1 MRFPYLC
8 IAILGLIAGPE
19 LRAQSLQA
27 QLEVNLGPIAID
39 LYNGTSAN
47 NSNLIASG
55 PNIPA
60 CSFSGA
66 ASNYRTCMQA
76 VLSAYSQQGVSGVR
90 IYFGMNGDGANDP
103 NADGGSQS
111 TPFLNSSGA
120 PNPAWFQNLSLLFQ
134 DLRAANIRY
143 VSLTPAWG
151 TFSPGRMSI
160 YACISGSQGSYSYN
174 FSCTSA
180 NANAVFYPWLPW
192 ALTYAAANTPANPG
206 SFAVQGGP
214 YDQVG
219 MNDYNDVPQLTITAG
234 RPQPWQWSSSATS
247 GSPLFNFFDGIFAAT
262 ANAQLQVRELDL
274 FPEIPMYLSSLYGR
288 LVFDNVQFVAP
299 LDVINQIMLSHQLSQ
314 TATISTA
321 AFQPR
326 YGKACTTQASA
337 GSELVLNAYLLL
349 SAMTTGVFGSVP
361 FSNNGTAD
369 PGDVCGPVSPT
380 DFGFGLSV
388 AVRNVIDVHTYPA
401 DAINDPGWGW
411 IADPNS
417 SGCQFYPDND
427 APIDNV
433 PNANFTGYVQNC
445 SSDVDSTNSTGSS
458 QNAANMIYNTISA
471 FVTQWQP
478 NQIPSN
484 ATVII
489 GETDQY
495 NPGGTGRDG
504 IAFPST
510 TEGTG
515 CSTYGP
521 YGSILNDSYTDPGKG
536 VAHSVNFWC
545 TPDWKW
551 HRPWSSASAGENAAG
566 FASSGLNRSGV
577 VLRPWAPVSW
587 GTVLS
592 PAPLSG
598 NASLP
603 YNVGA
608 CQYNPITS
616 PLVLAADAT
625 SWGFGAGASPSN
637 CWWSTGLPPTSGPSL
652 APPTWFALT
661 SPIWQ
666 QGQGMVQAT
675 TAVNSTGAPR
685 SFQLIIAG
693 SNVTVTQNN
702 VLAPTPLTPANGA
715 TGISL
720 SPTLTWAQST
730 GATGY
735 IVSYGTS
742 LSNLTQVTLTGLT
755 NTSYSLGPLLSGT
768 TYFWEV
774 EATNSL
780 GSSGAS
786 SMSFTTAGQAPATD
800 LDFYPVTPCRI
811 ADTRTAAGFSGS
823 FGPPSLIAGQTRTF
837 PILTSSCGIPGTA
850 VAYSLNVTAV
860 PQGYLG
866 LLTTWPTGQP
876 MPNVSTLN
884 SYDGRIVANA
894 AIVPAGT
901 NGAINIYVPQ
911 ATDALLDINGYFA
924 PPLSTGLE
932 FNPVTPCRIA
942 DTRTAAG
949 FSGMFGPP
957 SMTAAQT
964 RTFPVPS
971 SSCGVPAASA
981 YSLNFTVVPPGPVG
995 NLTTWPTG
1003 QSMPNVS
1010 TLNDSNG
1017 TIVAN
1022 AAIVP
1027 AGTSGAINV
1036 YATNTTNVLFDVNG
1050 YFAPGSGL
1058 HFYPVTPC
1066 RVADTRTGAGFTGMF
1081 GPPSMAA
1088 AQTRTFPIP
1097 SSACGIPST
1106 AAAYSLNFTVVPAG
1120 PLGNLT
1126 TWPAG
1131 QPMPNVSTLN
1141 DSTGTVL
1148 ANAAIVPAGT
1158 NGAINVYV
1166 TDATDVLFD
1175 INGYFAP

>member
-1 MRFPYLC
+1 M
-8 IAILGLIAGPE
+8 LGLLAGLE
-19 LRAQSLQA
+19 LRAQSTLQA

-39 LYNGTSAN
+39 AYNGTSAN
-47 NSNLIASG
+47 NSGLVASG
-55 PNIPA
+55 PNVPA
-60 CSFSGA
+60 CSYSGPG
-66 ASNYRTCMQA
+66 SNYRTCMQA
-76 VLSAYSQQGVSGVR
+76 VLGAYSQQGVTGVR
-90 IYFGMNGDGANDP
+90 IYFGMNGDGVNDP

-111 TPFLNSSGA
+111 TPFIDSSGT
-120 PNPAWFQNLSLLFQ
+120 PNPAWFQNLSLFFQ

-151 TFSPGRMSI
+151 TFSPGRMTI
-160 YACISGSQGSYSYN
+160 YACISGSQGSYRYD
-174 FSCTSA
+174 FTCMSA

-192 ALTYAAANTPANPG
+192 ALTYAPANTPANPG
-206 SFAVQGGP
+206 PFAAQGGP
-214 YDQVG
+214 FDQVG
-219 MNDYNDVPQLTITAG
+219 MNDYNDVPQLTFTAG
-234 RPQPWQWSSSATS
+234 QSQPWQWSSSANS
-247 GSPLFNFFDGIFAAT
+247 GSPLFNFFDGIFAAV
-262 ANAQLQVRELDL
+262 ANAQLQVREVDL

-288 LVFDNVQFVAP
+288 LVFDNVQYVAP
-299 LDVINQIMLSHQLSQ
+299 LDVINQIMQSHQLSQ

-326 YGKACTTQASA
+326 YGKACTTQASE

-380 DFGFGLSV
+380 DFGYGLSV
-388 AVRNVIDVHTYPA
+388 SVRNVIDVHTYPA
-401 DAINDPGWGW
+401 DAILDPGWGW
-411 IADPNS
+411 ISDPNV
-417 SGCQFYPDND
+417 SGCQYYPDD
-427 APIDNV
+427 GAPVDNV
-433 PNANFTGYVQNC
+433 PTSNFSGYVQNC
-445 SSDVDSTNSTGSS
+445 SSDIDSGNPSGSS
-458 QNAANMIYNTISA
+458 QSAANMIYNTISA
-471 FVTQWQP
+471 FVAEWQP

-489 GETDQY
+489 GETDAY

-504 IAFPST
+504 INFPST
-510 TEGTG
+510 TEGSG
-515 CSTYGP
+515 CTTYGP

-536 VAHSVNFWC
+536 VTHGVNFWC

-551 HRPWSSASAGENAAG
+551 HRPWSTASAGENTAG
-566 FASSGLNRSGV
+566 FVSSGLNHAGV

-608 CQYNPITS
+608 CQYSPVTG
-616 PLVLAADAT
+616 PLVIPAQAT
-625 SWGFGAGASPSN
+625 SWGYSAGASPSN
-637 CWWSTGLPPTSGPSL
+637 CWWSTGPTPTPGPSL
-652 APPTWFALT
+652 AFPTWFALT
-661 SPIWQ
+661 SPVWQ
-666 QGQGMVQAT
+666 QGQGTVTAN
-675 TAVNSTGAPR
+675 TAVNTTGAPR

-693 SNVTVTQNN
+693 TSVTVTQNS

-715 TGISL
+715 TGVSL
-720 SPTLTWAQST
+720 SPTLTWAQSS

-735 IVSYGTS
+735 IVYYGTS
-742 LSNLTQVTLTGLT
+742 LNNLTQAALSGLSS
-755 NTSYSLGPLLSGT
+755 TSYALGPLLPGT
-768 TYFWEV
+768 TYYWEV
-774 EATNSL
+774 VATNSL
-780 GSSGAS
+780 GNSSS
-786 SMSFTTAGQAPATD
+786 SAMSFTTAGQASSTA

-811 ADTRTAAGFSGS
+811 ADTRATAGFSGM
-823 FGPPSLIAGQTRTF
+823 FGPPSLLAGQTRTF
-837 PILTSSCGIPGTA
+837 PVLSSSCGIPATA
-850 VAYSLNVTAV
+850 VAYSLNVTVV

-866 LLTTWPTGQP
+866 LLSTWPTGQP

-901 NGAINIYVPQ
+901 SGAINVYVPQ
-911 ATDALLDINGYFA
+911 VTDLLLDVNGYFA
-924 PPLSTGLE
+924 APLSSGLE
-932 FNPVTPCRIA
+932 FYTVTPCRIA
-942 DTRTAAG
+942 DTRAAAG
-949 FSGMFGPP
+949 FSGTFGPP
-957 SMTAAQT
+957 SMAAGQT
-964 RTFPVPS
+964 RTFSVPS
-971 SSCGVPAASA
+971 SSCGIPAASA
-981 YSLNFTVVPPGPVG
+981 YSLNFTVVPPAPVG

-1003 QSMPNVS
+1003 QPMPNVS

-1017 TIVAN
+1017 TVVAN

-1027 AGTSGAINV
+1027 AGANGAINV
-1036 YATNTTNVLFDVNG
+1036 YVTNTTDMLFDVNG

-1066 RVADTRTGAGFTGMF
+1066 RVADTRSGAGFSGMF
-1081 GPPSMAA
+1081 GPPSMTAG
-1088 AQTRTFPIP
+1088 QTRTFPIP
-1097 SSACGIPST
+1097 TGSYGIPAT

-1120 PLGNLT
+1120 ALGNLT
-1126 TWPAG
+1126 TWPTG
-1131 QPMPNVSTLN
+1131 QSMPNVSTLN

-1166 TDATDVLFD
+1166 TNATDVLFD
-1175 INGYFAP
+1175 IVGYFAP